1 MKIAVISG
9 GFDPIHSGHISYI
22 EHASRLGSKLVILLN
37 SDDWLIKKKERF
49 FMPFQERKTILTNL
63 KFVDEVIGFEDDHL
77 GSCIKGLMD
86 LKAKY
91 PDDEIVFC
99 NGGDRDKENI
109 PEMSLPGISFE
120 FSVGGS
126 DKQNSSSWILK
137 NWAYPMEKR
146 VWGEFYDLFVDK
158 NVKVKEL
165 VVDPFKGMSFQRHQK
180 RNEFW
185 LVTHGACKVR
195 HSKGESEK
203 YEEKILHK
211 HDSLFILEQEWHQIF
226 NPYDEKCHIVEI
238 QFGKE
243 TSEEDI
249 ERLYYYDEN
258 S

>member
-1 MKIAVISG
+1 MKVSVASG
-9 GFDPIHSGHISYI
+9 GFDPLHSGHIQYLK
-22 EHASRLGSKLVILLN
+22 ASAKIGHHLVVALN
-37 SDDWLIKKKERF
+37 SDDWLIAKKGKNF
-49 FMPFQERKTILTNL
+49 LPFAERKLILEHMEM
-63 KFVDEVIGFEDDHL
+63 VDEVIEFDDDEL
-77 GSCIKGLMD
+77 GSCKNALY
-86 LKAKY
+86 KVKEKY
-91 PDDEIVFC
+91 PNDEVIFC

-109 PEMSLPGISFE
+109 PEMSVQGISFE

-195 HSKGESEK
+195 HSPGDSEE

-238 QFGKE
+238 QYGKE

-249 ERLYYYDEN
+249 ERLYYYDKN